1 MSADDSIAAIESTI
15 QDFLASRPDLVAGG
29 RRVRVDQSLIGDGL
43 IDSLAVLDIVAFLE
57 ERFQVRF
64 EPEDLTGD
72 NFDTVAAMARLVGAR
87 LVGARQVTAPGG

>member
-1 MSADDSIAAIESTI
+1 MSADRPAAAIESAI
-15 QDFLASRPDLVAGG
+15 QEFLAARPDLVAGG
-29 RRVRVDQSLIGDGL
+29 GRRLRVDQSLISDGL

-64 EPEDLTGD
+64 EPEDLTGE

-87 LVGARQVTAPGG
+87 MVAAGGG